1 MAEHAGTTNADI
13 LKRFSQKVAVSSTK
27 ERIDVLNDV
36 AAIAAAPEFPEN
48 AVRGIFKYLAPTIS
62 RYHDNRSRHAVL
74 NVIRAVTKS
83 HPESTVKTLSST
95 LESHANFH
103 KKQLHSCKSTSGEA
117 LFALTWTCVVMQET
131 FLKGNLSRD
140 SFKQLVGVQCGL
152 VYGALA
158 SGSKVISF
166 SAYRKLV
173 SIFRS
178 SDKAVEEYAQLLTEI
193 EASMFVLSS
202 AGILISYLTKTKDQE
217 LLKKFKGP
225 FLDLYTKQVL
235 GSRTKPSVQLLISCN
250 NLLRHC
256 THQEFQDS
264 LMPATKKAMLRNPES
279 ILQAV
284 GYLIIGQSLDLRQY
298 AQELAKPLGVQI
310 CSKDPA
316 TRAEAVTAF
325 KNLAVQCSDTEAV
338 EKLVCHLFDILNGS
352 EGKLT
357 SADQRISVLQAVGN
371 ASHCTASG
379 VYALQ
384 SLSNTVT
391 EKFIPMLQQ
400 EVHEGTLVH
409 ALSMMSLW
417 CAKFY
422 TSVPDKLIEWFKKGV
437 TLKSSTSN
445 VRNAYLQCMNTAFH
459 GDTLPQATA
468 IVPLLIQ
475 TIEKANSQSS
485 QIQLLTEAVSAA
497 CILAKISLI
506 DIQAESKLGPFWATV
521 LDSQKQLYLND
532 RYLQQASEEALPSLI
547 ALSEKLILEYPQK
560 MTEKASKPYYK
571 AIVHCL
577 VHKSWEV
584 RKATAASVKR
594 LLGQLGGTAISL
606 ALLDQFK
613 VFLSNH
619 KFIDPDTLDMEK
631 ENFDPNKY
639 VSPTR
644 VARALITLVGVE
656 KVDPKDAEA
665 IAMATI
671 LSSHHPSIVY
681 ANESA
686 WTDILYYIK
695 LDARNFISKNLDSL
709 LAMVRI
715 GEALDKSAKA
725 ALSTMVRIAPD
736 LVLPPLLEYLRGIL
750 CQSEL
755 MTITVEEYETFL
767 CPEGELYNKA
777 LLASFEKSETKET
790 NIKRENKL
798 YSYKEQMAE
807 IELRKELEKKKG
819 KTEKPP
825 LKLTKKQEEQLQ
837 ACMQKESEIRK
848 RLAKF
853 DSVVCCGCDIL
864 EASIYGNQSAVRDY
878 MKELLGCLTPLFVSP
893 LAAPQITKAFIQ
905 LGISSFDDKLLG
917 TQVCNS
923 TVRLLDPACKV
934 EPEWTKEPA
943 QDQAARLVKKL
954 YTIASKEITEFEDT
968 SLFPVATFT
977 VIFYLLKAVL
987 KQGAALV
994 KGDDRTQGEAIKLIE
1009 LHARMRT
1016 EDHSDEHD
1024 PALLDHK
1031 ELLCLLIHVISTSI
1045 AKVGQSASSALV
1057 EVCDSISGKEGCSK
1071 ATEKEILVLLEA
1083 LKSPCVAVRDS
1094 TLQGLMCLVDVLPN
1108 VDDNFDLGIAIA
1120 QRLWVA
1126 SFDSDDNV
1134 KMLGEKILQEL
1145 MLDEPYED
1153 MAGPLI
1159 DDVISS
1165 EEVVR
1170 LAASKALEKT
1180 LECHSDYVTATIE
1193 QLKTKYEDKLYMPPP
1208 KLDNFGRLVEDQ
1220 PQDEWQARSGVAA
1233 ALKAMSPLLPSD
1245 QIIELFS
1252 FYVPKALGDRIPEVR
1267 SHMRDAALAAINDHG
1282 KANVVLLLPVFE
1294 EFLAN
1299 APNTASND
1307 AVRQSIVI
1315 LMGSLAKHLDKDN
1328 PKIKPI
1334 MAQLIGAL
1342 STPSQEVQEAVAH
1355 CLPPLVQ
1362 GIRQDAPELVQK
1374 LMQLLLESDKYGERR
1389 GAAYGLAGLVRGLG
1403 ITSLKQLEIMSTL
1416 EEAVKDKKN
1425 PRRREGAL
1433 FAYEML
1439 CAMLGKLFEP
1449 YVVNILP
1456 HLLLCFGDSNQYVRE
1471 AADFTAKAVMK
1482 MLTAHG
1488 VKLVLPSLLR
1498 GLEEDAW
1505 RTKAGAVELLGAM
1518 AYCAPK
1524 QLSACLPSIVPKLSE
1539 VLTDSHVKVQKAGA
1553 QALRQIGAVIR
1564 NPEIQEIVPNL
1575 LDALQEPSKKTMVC
1589 LQTLLDTKFVHFIDA
1604 PSLALIMPVVER
1616 AFQDRNTETRKM
1628 AAQIIGNMYSLTD
1641 QKDLDPY
1648 IEKVIPGL
1656 QQSLLDP
1663 VPEVRTVSSRAL
1675 GAMVKGMGGSKFDE
1689 LLKWLMD
1696 TLKSESS
1703 SVDRSGA
1710 AQGLSEVIGGLG
1722 LAELKRLMPGIIQTA
1737 ERTDIPSH
1745 ARDGYIMMYI
1755 YLPSVFGKEFM
1766 AYIGPIIPSILQALA
1781 DESEYVRDTAL
1792 RAGQRIINVYADTAI
1807 ELLLPQ
1813 LEKGLFDDNWRI
1825 RFSSVQLLGDLLYRI
1840 SGVTGKMTT
1849 ETAHDDDNF
1858 GTESSSKAIMRALG
1872 KERRDRV
1879 LAGLYMG
1886 RSDTAILVRQ
1896 SALHVWKIIV
1906 SHTPQTLREILPV
1919 LFTLLLGCLA
1929 STSHDKRQVAAR
1941 TLGDLVKKLGERVLP
1956 EIIPILER
1964 GLGSERADQRQ
1975 GVCIGL
1981 TEIMASTSREHVL
1994 VYADSLIPT
2003 VRRALVDPLGEVREA
2018 AAHTFDSLHS
2028 NIGPR
2033 ALDEILPDLLNKLR
2047 DPDLSDEALDGLQ
2060 QVMTVKSRVVMP
2072 YLVPQLVTP
2081 PVNTQALSLL
2091 SSVAGDSLTK
2101 HLPKILP
2108 ALMDTLSEKAGTPD
2122 EAQELEYCRSVVL
2135 SVQDDRGVRTIMEEL
2150 LAAIKNPSPDLCCA
2164 AVVILQAFCDKT
2176 QTDYSDYRTDLFR
2189 GLIASFVRKES
2200 KVLLA
2205 SWECLNT
2212 VTKKLDVSEMLQHI
2226 QDIRSAIKLAAS
2238 ELKGAKELP
2247 GFSIPKKGIAP
2258 VLPIFREG
2266 MLNGSQDVK
2275 AVAANGLGELI
2286 HLTSPEALKPSV
2298 VNITG
2303 PLIRILG
2310 DRFSAQVKVAVL
2322 ETLTLLLAK
2331 VGLQL
2336 KPFLPQL
2343 QTTFLKALNDPQR
2356 AVRLKAASALG
2367 RLIVIHVRVDP
2378 LFTELHSGIRNTS
2391 DSSVKDTMLQALRFC
2406 VSGAGQKMAEPLRK
2420 QITATLLE
2428 LLGSQEDATRAVAA
2442 GCLGALCTALS
2453 EAELKDTLIQHL
2465 LDADPSQDWMLRQGR
2480 SMALGVALKEVPS
2493 KLTGTGLERSIED
2506 YITELA
2512 TSDRIPLCISGY
2524 RCMGFLLNYQLSS
2537 SDGSVPS
2544 LVLTLIKGLKNDSND
2559 VKQLVTQVISFLI
2572 HNLQGKQ
2579 SLELVRYLTAPLV
2592 MGAKEK
2598 NTSVRSNSE
2607 YALVSLLKLRQGDTF
2622 LNETL
2627 QQLDAGMRES
2637 LSELVTKT
2645 LLKLSK
2651 QVEPPPD
2658 NIDDTVLK

>member
-13 LKRFSQKVAVSSTK
+13 LKRFTQKVSVSSTK
-27 ERIDVLNDV
+27 ERIGVLNDV
-36 AAIAAAPEFPEN
+36 AAIAGTPEFPEN
-48 AVRGIFKYLAPTIS
+48 AVKGIFKFLAPTIAH
-62 RYHDNRSRHAVL
+62 YQDNKSRHAVL
-74 NVIRAVTKS
+74 KVIRAVTKT
-83 HPESTVKTLSST
+83 HPESTVKTLSNT
-95 LESHANFH
+95 LEPHSNFY
-103 KKQLHSCKSTSGEA
+103 KKQQHSCKSTSGEA

-131 FLKGNLSRD
+131 FLKGKLSRD

-158 SGSKVISF
+158 AGSKTISM
-166 SAYRKLV
+166 SAYRKLLW
-173 SIFRS
+173 IFKS
-178 SDKAVEEYAQLLTEI
+178 SDKAVEEYTQLLTEV
-193 EASMFVLSS
+193 EASMFVLSP
-202 AGILISYLTKTKDQE
+202 AGIVMTYLTKTKNQE
-217 LLKKFKGP
+217 LLKKFKGS
-225 FLDLYTKQVL
+225 FLDMYTKQVL
-235 GSRTKPSVQLLISCN
+235 GSRTKPCVQLLISCN
-250 NLLRHC
+250 HVMRHC
-256 THQEFQDS
+256 THQDFQDT
-264 LMPATKKAMLRNPES
+264 LMPATKKGMLRNPES

-284 GYLIIGQSLDLRQY
+284 GYMIIGQSLDLRQY
-298 AQELAKPLGVQI
+298 AQELSKPLGVQI

-338 EKLVCHLFDILNGS
+338 EKLVSHLFGILNGS

-357 SADQRISVLQAVGN
+357 SADQRISVLQAIGN

-379 VYALQ
+379 AYALQ
-384 SLSNTVT
+384 SLSDTVT

-409 ALSMMSLW
+409 ALAMMSLW

-422 TSVPDKLIEWFKKGV
+422 TSVPDKLMEWFKKGV

-459 GDTLPQATA
+459 GDTLPQAA
-468 IVPLLIQ
+468 GMVPLLIQ

-485 QIQLLTEAVSAA
+485 QIQLVTEAVSAS
-497 CILAKISLI
+497 CILAQISLV
-506 DIQAESKLGPFWATV
+506 DIQIENKLGPFWSTV
-521 LDSQKQLYLND
+521 LDSQKQLFLND
-532 RYLQQASEEALPSLI
+532 RYLQQANEEALPSLI
-547 ALSEKLILEYPQK
+547 TLSEKLISEYPQK
-560 MTEKASKPYYK
+560 MTEKVSKPYYK

-577 VHKSWEV
+577 MHKSWEV

-594 LLGQLGGTAISL
+594 LLGILGGTAISL
-606 ALLDQFK
+606 ALLEQLK
-613 VFLSNH
+613 VFLANH
-619 KFIDPDTLDMEK
+619 KFIDPETLDEEK
-631 ENFDPNKY
+631 ENYDPNKY

-644 VARALITLVGVE
+644 VARALMTLTSVE
-656 KVDPKDAEA
+656 KVDLKDAEA

-686 WTDILYYIK
+686 WTDILYHVK
-695 LDARNFISKNLDSL
+695 LDARNFISKHLNTLLD
-709 LAMVRI
+709 MVKT
-715 GEALDKSAKA
+715 GQALDKSVQS
-725 ALSTMVRIAPD
+725 ALSTLVRIAPD
-736 LVLPPLLEYLRGIL
+736 LVMPPVLEYLTQMLG
-750 CQSEL
+750 QPEL
-755 MTITVEEYETFL
+755 VTITVEEYQTFL

-777 LLASFEKSETKET
+777 LMASFEKAETKET

-819 KTEKPP
+819 KTEKP

-837 ACMQKESEIRK
+837 ACLQKESEIRK
-848 RLAKF
+848 RLTQYNSA
-853 DSVVCCGCDIL
+853 VCCSCQIL
-864 EASIYGNQSAVRDY
+864 EACIYGNQTAINGY
-878 MKELLGCLTPLFVSP
+878 MRELCGCLTPLFVSP
-893 LAAPQITKAFIQ
+893 LAAPQVTKTFIQ
-905 LGISSFDDKLLG
+905 LGLSSFEDKLLG

-923 TVRLLDPACKV
+923 TVRLLDPACAV
-934 EPEWTKEPA
+934 DSEWTKEA
-943 QDQAARLVKKL
+943 SKDQAARLVRKL
-954 YTIASKEITEFEDT
+954 FTMASKETGEFDDT
-968 SLFPVATFT
+968 ALFPAATFNL
-977 VIFYLLKAVL
+977 IFYLLKAVL
-987 KQGAALV
+987 RQGAVLV
-994 KGDDRTQGEAIKLIE
+994 KGDDRTQMEAIKLME
-1009 LHARMRT
+1009 LHASMRK
-1016 EDHSDEHD
+1016 EEHSDEHD
-1024 PALLDHK
+1024 PSLLDHQQ
-1031 ELLCLLIHVISTSI
+1031 LLCLLIHVISTSI
-1045 AKVGQSASSALV
+1045 AKVGQLAASALV
-1057 EVCDSISGKEGCSK
+1057 EVCQSISGDEGCSK

-1083 LKSPCVAVRDS
+1083 LKSPCTAVRDS
-1094 TLQGLMCLVDVLPN
+1094 VLQGLSCLVPVLPN

-1120 QRLWVA
+1120 QRVWVV
-1126 SFDSDDNV
+1126 SFDGDDNV
-1134 KMLGEKILQEL
+1134 KMLAEKLLEDL
-1145 MLDEPYED
+1145 MLEEPYED

-1180 LECHSDYVTATIE
+1180 LECHNDYVTATIE
-1193 QLKTKYEDKLYMPPP
+1193 QLKGKYEEKLYLPPP
-1208 KLDNFGRLVEDQ
+1208 KLDSFGRLVEDQ

-1233 ALKAMSPLLPSD
+1233 ALKAMSPLIPSD

-1252 FYVPKALGDRIPEVR
+1252 FYVPNALGDRIPEVR
-1267 SHMRDAALAAINDHG
+1267 SHMRDAALAAINVHG
-1282 KANVVLLLPVFE
+1282 KENVVQLLPVFE

-1315 LMGSLAKHLDKDN
+1315 LMGSLAKHLDKNN

-1362 GIRQDAPELVQK
+1362 GIKQDAPELVQK

-1575 LDALQEPSKKTMVC
+1575 LDALQEPSKRTMVC

-1675 GAMVKGMGGSKFDE
+1675 GAMVKGMGGAKFDE

-1722 LAELKRLMPGIIQTA
+1722 LSELKRLMPGIIQTA
-1737 ERTDIPSH
+1737 ERIDIPSH

-1755 YLPSVFGKEFM
+1755 YLPTVFGKEFM

-1825 RFSSVQLLGDLLYRI
+1825 RYSSVQLLGDLLYRI

-1858 GTESSSKAIMRALG
+1858 GTETSSKAILRALG
-1872 KERRDRV
+1872 KDRRDRV

-1906 SHTPQTLREILPV
+1906 SHTPATLREILPV

-1956 EIIPILER
+1956 EIIPILEN

-2018 AAHTFDSLHS
+2018 AAHTFDSLHA

-2047 DPDLSDEALDGLQ
+2047 DPELSDVALDGLQ

-2108 ALMDTLSEKAGTPD
+2108 ALMDTLSEKAGTPE

-2164 AVVILQAFCDKT
+2164 AVTILQAFCDKT
-2176 QTDYSDYRTDLFR
+2176 QTDYSDYRSDLFR

-2226 QDIRSAIKLAAS
+2226 QDIRSAIKIAAS

-2406 VSGAGQKMAEPLRK
+2406 ISGAGQKMAEPLRK

-2442 GCLGALCTALS
+2442 GCLGALCMALS

-2480 SMALGVALKEVPS
+2480 SMALGVALKEAPS
-2493 KLTGTGLERSIED
+2493 KLSSTGLESSIAD
-2506 YITELA
+2506 YITGLVDSE
-2512 TSDRIPLCISGY
+2512 RIPLCISGY
-2524 RCMGFLLNYQLSS
+2524 RCMGFLLDYQFTT

-2544 LVLTLIKGLKNDSND
+2544 LISTLIKGLKNDSND
-2559 VKQLVTQVISFLI
+2559 IKQLVTQVISFLI
-2572 HNLQGKQ
+2572 HNRQGTQ
-2579 SLELVRYLTAPLV
+2579 SPELVKHLTAPLV

-2607 YALVSLLKLRQGDTF
+2607 YALVSLLKLREGDTL
-2622 LNETL
+2622 LNDIM
-2627 QQLDAGMRES
+2627 QQLDAGMKDS

-2645 LLKLSK
+2645 LSKLRK
-2651 QVEPPPD
+2651 QVEPPPE